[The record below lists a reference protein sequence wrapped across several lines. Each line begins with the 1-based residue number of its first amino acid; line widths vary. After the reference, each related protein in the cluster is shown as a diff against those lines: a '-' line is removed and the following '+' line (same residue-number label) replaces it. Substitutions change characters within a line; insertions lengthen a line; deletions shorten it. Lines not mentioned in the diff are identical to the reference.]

1 MTFAT
6 ILCAMLFGLV
16 ASGMSQASVLDMP
29 ANARETAT
37 RNTGPDS
44 YSVPVAAFD
53 GVGVPTKPFE
63 GNIARQAWRIP
74 TGGLT
79 TLQVIQPLR
88 AQLEG
93 LGYDIVFECDEETCG
108 GFDFRFGIEVL
119 PGPNMYV
126 NIGRFRFLTA
136 TRGTPDALD
145 DVVTLLASTT
155 TASAYV
161 QIVHGE
167 TVGQIRR
174 PPSVTPQ
181 NRGPDAEPLLPVPVG
196 DASTAQFLA
205 SLEQLGH
212 VALTDLPFETGSTD
226 LVEAEFQSLRILAE
240 ILELQPTW
248 RIAFVGHTDT
258 VGGLAPN
265 ISVSRAR
272 AQSVRARM
280 IREYGIAADR
290 LDAEGMGYL
299 APIASNLSANGRT
312 QNRRVEAVLL
322 NTE

>member
-1 MTFAT
+1 MLRAT
-6 ILCAMLFGLV
+6 LCGIV
-16 ASGMSQASVLDMP
+16 ASGMSQASPLDMP
-29 ANARETAT
+29 SNARETAT

-53 GVGVPTKPFE
+53 GAGVPTKPFE
-63 GNIARQAWRIP
+63 GTIARRAWRIP

-88 AQLEG
+88 AQLED

-136 TRGTPDALD
+136 TRGPPDAPD

-155 TASAYV
+155 AASAYV

-174 PPSVTPQ
+174 PPGAARQ
-181 NRGPDAEPLLPVPVG
+181 NRERDAEPLPRVPVG
-196 DASTAQFLA
+196 EASTAQYLA
-205 SLEQLGH
+205 SLEQSGH

-226 LVEAEFQSLRILAE
+226 LVGDEFESLRILAE
-240 ILELQPTW
+240 ILEMQPTW

-280 IREYGIAADR
+280 ISEYGIAAER

-299 APIASNLSANGRT
+299 APIASNLSANGRM

-322 NTE
+322 TTE